1 MDVNR
6 MEIKNKNHETFGDF
20 QFNYAVVLFGKLSDL
35 QRVKQ
40 LLETQ
45 QGITIRYQ
53 TLDRGKLLIKREAE
67 SG

>member
-1 MDVNR
+1 MDVNG
-6 MEIKNKNHETFGDF
+6 MEAKNKNNDFFGSF
-20 QFNYAVVLFGKLSDL
+20 EFNYGVVLFGKLSDL

-53 TLDRGKLLIKREAE
+53 TLDRGKLLIKRERE
-67 SG
+67 ED

>member
-1 MDVNR
+1 
-6 MEIKNKNHETFGDF
+6 METKNNNHDFFGDF
-20 QFNYAVVLFGKLSDL
+20 EFNYAIVLFGKLSDL

-53 TLDRGKLLIKREAE
+53 TLDRGKLLIKRESE
-67 SG
+67 GG